1 MLLATGVVRR
11 VHTRMA
17 HDSKTTIY
25 AALAGNLAIAV
36 TKAGAAWWT
45 GSSAMLSEAIHSLVD
60 TGNQVLMLYGLRRS
74 VRPAT
79 PEHPF
84 GFGLEL
90 YFWTFVVAILIFGL
104 GAGVSILEGVDK
116 IRHPQPVGTPW
127 VNYAVLGASAVFE
140 GATWLIALR
149 AFRRQAGGQDV
160 VEAVQRSKDPTI
172 FTVLI
177 EDSAALTGLLI
188 AAAGL
193 AAAQVLDLPWL
204 DGVAS
209 VLIGVLLAGTATF
222 LARECKGLLMGES
235 ADPRVRAGLRR
246 IAMTYPGITCVNEV
260 LTMHFGPNDVLA
272 VLSLDFDNHLTTDAV
287 EHAVSSIERRI
298 KHDFPVVRRVF
309 VEAQSR
315 EGHLRA
321 KQEVAPREV

>member
-1 MLLATGVVRR
+1 
-11 VHTRMA
+11 MA
-17 HDSKTTIY
+17 HESKTTIF
-25 AALAGNLAIAV
+25 AALAGNLAIAL
-36 TKAGAAWWT
+36 TKSAAAWWT

-60 TGNQVLMLYGLRRS
+60 TGNQLLMLHGLRRS

-104 GAGVSILEGVDK
+104 GAGVSILQGVDK
-116 IRHPQPVGTPW
+116 IRHPHPVEAAW

-140 GATWLIALR
+140 GATWWIALR
-149 AFRRQAGGQDV
+149 AFRKQGGDPDV
-160 VEAVQRSKDPTI
+160 LEAVQRSKDPTV

-177 EDSAALTGLLI
+177 EDSAALTGLVI

-193 AAAQVLDLPWL
+193 AGAQLFGLPWL
-204 DGVAS
+204 DGAAS
-209 VLIGVLLAGTATF
+209 VLIGLLLAGTATF
-222 LARECKGLLMGES
+222 LARECKGLLMGEA

-246 IAMTYPGITCVNEV
+246 IAAGHPGITGVNEV

-272 VLSLDFDNHLTTDAV
+272 VLSLDFEDTLTAQAV
-287 EHAVSSIERRI
+287 ETAVSGIERQI
-298 KHDFPVVRRVF
+298 KTEFPVVRRIF

-315 EGHLRA
+315 DGHLRA
-321 KQEVAPREV
+321 QREVAPRDA

>member
-1 MLLATGVVRR
+1 
-11 VHTRMA
+11 MA
-17 HDSKTTIY
+17 HESKTTIF
-25 AALAGNLAIAV
+25 AALAGNGGIAI
-36 TKAGAAWWT
+36 TKFAAAWWT

-60 TGNQVLMLYGLRRS
+60 TGNQLLMLYGLRRS
-74 VRPAT
+74 TRPAT

-116 IRHPQPVGTPW
+116 IRNPHPVETPW

-149 AFRRQAGGQDV
+149 AFRRQSKNADV
-160 VEAVQRSKDPTI
+160 LEAVQLSKDPTI

-177 EDSAALTGLLI
+177 EDSAALAGLAI

-193 AAAQVLDLPWL
+193 AGAQALGLPWL

-209 VLIGVLLAGTATF
+209 VLIGLLLAGTATF
-222 LARECKGLLMGES
+222 LARECKELLMGEA
-235 ADPRVRAGLRR
+235 ADPATRAGLRR
-246 IAMTYPGITCVNEV
+246 IAASNPRVVAVNEV
-260 LTMHFGPNDVLA
+260 LTMHFGPVDVLA
-272 VLSLDFDNHLTTDAV
+272 VLSLDFENALTADDV
-287 EHAVSSIERRI
+287 ETAVSGIERQI
-298 KHDFPVVRRVF
+298 KREYPVVRRIF

-315 EGHLRA
+315 EGHRRA
-321 KQEVAPREV
+321 QEEVVPREA

>member
-1 MLLATGVVRR
+1 
-11 VHTRMA
+11 MA
-17 HDSKTTIY
+17 HESKTTIF
-25 AALAGNLAIAV
+25 AALAGNAGIAV
-36 TKAGAAWWT
+36 TKFAAAWWT

-60 TGNQVLMLYGLRRS
+60 TGNQLLMLYGLRRS
-74 VRPAT
+74 TRPAT

-116 IRHPQPVGTPW
+116 IRNPHPVETPW

-149 AFRRQAGGQDV
+149 AFRRQSKNADV
-160 VEAVQRSKDPTI
+160 LEAVQLSKDPTI

-177 EDSAALTGLLI
+177 EDSAALAGLAI

-193 AAAQVLDLPWL
+193 AGAQALGLPWL

-209 VLIGVLLAGTATF
+209 VLIGLLLAGTATF
-222 LARECKGLLMGES
+222 LARECKGLLMGEA
-235 ADPRVRAGLRR
+235 ADPVTRAGLRR
-246 IAMTYPGITCVNEV
+246 IAASNPGVVAVNEV
-260 LTMHFGPNDVLA
+260 LTMHFGPVDVLA
-272 VLSLDFDNHLTTDAV
+272 VLSLDFENALTADDV
-287 EHAVSSIERRI
+287 ETAVSGIERQI
-298 KHDFPVVRRVF
+298 KREYPVVRRIF

-315 EGHLRA
+315 EGHRRA
-321 KQEVAPREV
+321 QEEVVPREA

>member
-1 MLLATGVVRR
+1 
-11 VHTRMA
+11 MA

-25 AALAGNLAIAV
+25 AALAGNAAIAA
-36 TKAGAAWWT
+36 TKFGAAWWT

-60 TGNQVLMLYGLRRS
+60 TGNQLLMLYGLRRS
-74 VRPAT
+74 RRPAT
-79 PEHPF
+79 AEHPF

-116 IRHPQPVGTPW
+116 IRHPHPVDFPW
-127 VNYAVLGASAVFE
+127 VNYAVLGASMVFE
-140 GATWLIALR
+140 GATWLIALK
-149 AFRRQAGGQDV
+149 AFRRHNRGRDV

-177 EDSAALTGLLI
+177 EDSAALTGLAI

-193 AAAQVLDLPWL
+193 AGAQLLGWLWL

-209 VLIGVLLAGTATF
+209 VLIGLLLAGTATF
-222 LARECKGLLMGES
+222 LAIECKGLLMGEA

-246 IAMTYPGITCVNEV
+246 IAVNYPGISGVNEV
-260 LTMHFGPNDVLA
+260 LTMHFGPTDVLA
-272 VLSLDFDNHLTTDAV
+272 ALSLDFEDTLTARAV
-287 EHAVSSIERRI
+287 EAAVSGIERRI
-298 KHDFPVVRRVF
+298 KHEFPMVRRVF
-309 VEAQSR
+309 VEAQGR
-315 EGHLRA
+315 DAHLRA
-321 KQEVAPREV
+321 QREVAPQEAES

>member
-1 MLLATGVVRR
+1 
-11 VHTRMA
+11 MA
-17 HDSKTTIY
+17 HESKTTIF
-25 AALAGNLAIAV
+25 AALAGNAGIAV
-36 TKAGAAWWT
+36 TKFAAAWWT

-60 TGNQVLMLYGLRRS
+60 TGNQLLMLYGLRRS
-74 VRPAT
+74 TRPAT

-116 IRHPQPVGTPW
+116 IRNPHPVETPW

-149 AFRRQAGGQDV
+149 AFRRQSKNADV
-160 VEAVQRSKDPTI
+160 LEAVQLSKDPTI

-177 EDSAALTGLLI
+177 EDSAALAGLAI

-193 AAAQVLDLPWL
+193 AGAQALGLPWL

-209 VLIGVLLAGTATF
+209 VLIGLLLAGTATF
-222 LARECKGLLMGES
+222 LAWECKELLMGEA
-235 ADPRVRAGLRR
+235 ADPATRAGLRR
-246 IAMTYPGITCVNEV
+246 IAASNPGVVAVNEV
-260 LTMHFGPNDVLA
+260 LTMHFGPVDVLA
-272 VLSLDFDNHLTTDAV
+272 VLSLDFENALTADDV
-287 EHAVSSIERRI
+287 ETAVSGIERQI
-298 KHDFPVVRRVF
+298 KREYPVVRRIF

-315 EGHLRA
+315 EGHRRA
-321 KQEVAPREV
+321 QEEVVPREA

>member
-1 MLLATGVVRR
+1 
-11 VHTRMA
+11 MA
-17 HDSKTTIY
+17 HESKTTIF
-25 AALAGNLAIAV
+25 AALAGNAGIAV
-36 TKAGAAWWT
+36 TKFAAAWWT

-60 TGNQVLMLYGLRRS
+60 TGNQLLMLYGLRRS
-74 VRPAT
+74 TRPAT

-116 IRHPQPVGTPW
+116 IRNPHPVETPW

-149 AFRRQAGGQDV
+149 AFRRQSKNADV
-160 VEAVQRSKDPTI
+160 LEAVQLSKDPTI

-177 EDSAALTGLLI
+177 EDSAALAGLAI

-193 AAAQVLDLPWL
+193 AGAQALGLPWL

-209 VLIGVLLAGTATF
+209 VLIGLLLAGTATF
-222 LARECKGLLMGES
+222 LARECKELLMGEA
-235 ADPRVRAGLRR
+235 ADPATRAGLRR
-246 IAMTYPGITCVNEV
+246 IAASNPGVVAVNEV
-260 LTMHFGPNDVLA
+260 LTMHFGPVDVLA
-272 VLSLDFDNHLTTDAV
+272 VLSLDFENALTADDV
-287 EHAVSSIERRI
+287 ETAVSGIERQI
-298 KHDFPVVRRVF
+298 KREYPVVRRIF

-315 EGHLRA
+315 EGHRRA
-321 KQEVAPREV
+321 QEEVVPREA

>member
-1 MLLATGVVRR
+1 
-11 VHTRMA
+11 MA
-17 HDSKTTIY
+17 HESKTTIF
-25 AALAGNLAIAV
+25 AALAGNAGIAA
-36 TKAGAAWWT
+36 TKFAAAWWT

-60 TGNQVLMLYGLRRS
+60 TGNQLLMLYGLRRS
-74 VRPAT
+74 SRPAT

-116 IRHPQPVGTPW
+116 IRNPHPVETPW

-149 AFRRQAGGQDV
+149 AFRQQSKNVDV
-160 VEAVQRSKDPTI
+160 VEAVQLSKDPTV

-177 EDSAALTGLLI
+177 EDSAALAGLCI
-188 AAAGL
+188 AAVGL
-193 AAAQVLDLPWL
+193 AGAQTVDLPWL

-209 VLIGVLLAGTATF
+209 VLIGFLLAATATF
-222 LARECKGLLMGES
+222 LARECKGLLMGEA
-235 ADPRVRAGLRR
+235 ADPATRTGLRR
-246 IAMTYPGITCVNEV
+246 IAASHSGVVGVNEV
-260 LTMHFGPNDVLA
+260 LTMHFSPMDVLA
-272 VLSLDFDNHLTTDAV
+272 VLSLDFENALTADDV
-287 EHAVSSIERRI
+287 EIAVSGIEQQI
-298 KHDFPVVRRVF
+298 KREYPVVRRIF

-315 EGHLRA
+315 EEHLRA
-321 KQEVAPREV
+321 QKKVAQREA

>member
-1 MLLATGVVRR
+1 
-11 VHTRMA
+11 MA
-17 HDSKTTIY
+17 HESKTTIF
-25 AALAGNLAIAV
+25 AALAGNAGIAI
-36 TKAGAAWWT
+36 TKFAAAWWT

-60 TGNQVLMLYGLRRS
+60 TGNQLLMLYGLRRS
-74 VRPAT
+74 TRPAT

-116 IRHPQPVGTPW
+116 IRNPHPVETPW

-149 AFRRQAGGQDV
+149 AFRRQSKNADV
-160 VEAVQRSKDPTI
+160 LEAVQLSKDPTI

-177 EDSAALTGLLI
+177 EDSAALAGLAI

-193 AAAQVLDLPWL
+193 AGAQALGLPWL

-209 VLIGVLLAGTATF
+209 VLIGLLLAGTATF
-222 LARECKGLLMGES
+222 LARECKELLMGEA
-235 ADPRVRAGLRR
+235 ADPATRAGLRR
-246 IAMTYPGITCVNEV
+246 IAASNPGVVAVNEV
-260 LTMHFGPNDVLA
+260 LTMHFGPVDVLA
-272 VLSLDFDNHLTTDAV
+272 VLSLDFENALTADDV
-287 EHAVSSIERRI
+287 ETAVSGIERQI
-298 KHDFPVVRRVF
+298 KREYPVVRRIF

-315 EGHLRA
+315 EGHRRA
-321 KQEVAPREV
+321 QEEVVPREA

>member
-1 MLLATGVVRR
+1 
-11 VHTRMA
+11 MA
-17 HDSKTTIY
+17 HESKTTIF
-25 AALAGNLAIAV
+25 AALAGNAGIAV
-36 TKAGAAWWT
+36 TKFAAAWWT

-60 TGNQVLMLYGLRRS
+60 TGNQLLMLYGLRRS
-74 VRPAT
+74 TRPAT

-116 IRHPQPVGTPW
+116 IRNPHPVETPW

-149 AFRRQAGGQDV
+149 AFRRQSKNADV
-160 VEAVQRSKDPTI
+160 LEAVQLSKDPTI

-177 EDSAALTGLLI
+177 EDSAALAGLAI

-193 AAAQVLDLPWL
+193 AGAQALGLPWL

-209 VLIGVLLAGTATF
+209 VLIGLLLAGTATF
-222 LARECKGLLMGES
+222 LAWECKGLLMGEA
-235 ADPRVRAGLRR
+235 ADPATRAGLRR
-246 IAMTYPGITCVNEV
+246 IAASNPGVVAVNEV
-260 LTMHFGPNDVLA
+260 LTMHFGPVDVLA
-272 VLSLDFDNHLTTDAV
+272 VLSLDFENALTADDV
-287 EHAVSSIERRI
+287 ETAVSGIERQI
-298 KHDFPVVRRVF
+298 KREYPVVRRIF

-315 EGHLRA
+315 EGHRRA
-321 KQEVAPREV
+321 QEEVVPREA

>member
-1 MLLATGVVRR
+1 
-11 VHTRMA
+11 MA
-17 HDSKTTIY
+17 HDSKTTIF
-25 AALAGNLAIAV
+25 AALAGNAAIAA
-36 TKAGAAWWT
+36 TKFAAAWWT

-60 TGNQVLMLYGLRRS
+60 TGNQLLMLYGLRRS

-104 GAGVSILEGVDK
+104 GAGVSVLEGVDK
-116 IRHPQPVGTPW
+116 IRNPHPVETPW

-149 AFRRQAGGQDV
+149 AFRRQSKNADV
-160 VEAVQRSKDPTI
+160 LEAVQLSKDPTI

-177 EDSAALTGLLI
+177 EDSAALAGLAI

-193 AAAQVLDLPWL
+193 AGAQVLGLPWL

-209 VLIGVLLAGTATF
+209 VLIGLLLAGTATF
-222 LARECKGLLMGES
+222 LARECKGLLLGEA
-235 ADPRVRAGLRR
+235 ADPATRAGLRR
-246 IAMTYPGITCVNEV
+246 IASANPGVVGVNEV
-260 LTMHFGPNDVLA
+260 LTMHFGPADVLA
-272 VLSLDFDNHLTTDAV
+272 VLSLDFENALTADDVEIAV
-287 EHAVSSIERRI
+287 GSIERQI
-298 KHDFPVVRRVF
+298 KHEYPAVRRIF

-315 EGHLRA
+315 AGHLRA
-321 KQEVAPREV
+321 QREMAPREA

>member
-1 MLLATGVVRR
+1 
-11 VHTRMA
+11 MA
-17 HDSKTTIY
+17 HESKTTIF
-25 AALAGNLAIAV
+25 AALAGNAGIAV
-36 TKAGAAWWT
+36 TKFAAAWWT

-60 TGNQVLMLYGLRRS
+60 TGNQLLMLYGLRRS
-74 VRPAT
+74 TRPAT

-116 IRHPQPVGTPW
+116 IRNPHPVETPW

-149 AFRRQAGGQDV
+149 AFRRQSKNADV
-160 VEAVQRSKDPTI
+160 LEAVQLSKDPTI

-177 EDSAALTGLLI
+177 EDSAALAGLAI

-193 AAAQVLDLPWL
+193 AGAQALGLPWL

-209 VLIGVLLAGTATF
+209 VLIGLLLAGTATF
-222 LARECKGLLMGES
+222 LARECKELLMGEA
-235 ADPRVRAGLRR
+235 ADPATRAGLRR
-246 IAMTYPGITCVNEV
+246 IAASNPGVVAVNEV
-260 LTMHFGPNDVLA
+260 LTMHFGPVDVLA
-272 VLSLDFDNHLTTDAV
+272 VLSLDFENALTADDV
-287 EHAVSSIERRI
+287 ETAVSGIERQI
-298 KHDFPVVRRVF
+298 KREYPVVRRIF

-315 EGHLRA
+315 EGHRRA
-321 KQEVAPREV
+321 QEEVVPREAYL